1 MYCKLFATYLDSFEK
16 TEVEG
21 GDDEKGEAKHGKKVC
36 DENVVAR
43 VRLINS
49 QCGRTEHRHLC
60 MKDKMLKCEIG
71 IAP

>member
-1 MYCKLFATYLDSFEK
+1 MYCKPFATYLDGFEK

-21 GDDEKGEAKHGKKVC
+21 GDDEEGYAKHGEKVC

-43 VRLINS
+43 VRLVNS
-49 QCGRTEHRHLC
+49 QCSRTEHRHLC